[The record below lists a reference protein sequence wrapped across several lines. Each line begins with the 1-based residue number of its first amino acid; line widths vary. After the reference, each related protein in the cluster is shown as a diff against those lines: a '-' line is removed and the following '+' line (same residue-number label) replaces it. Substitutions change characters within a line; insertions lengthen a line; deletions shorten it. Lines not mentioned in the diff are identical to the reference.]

1 MLLLCARMV
10 NFQVTGLYL
19 HLLAFVYAEVTSV
32 MEEDVTSCLAL
43 GDDLKIDGLIG
54 HQQGPLKELNK
65 EEE

>member
-1 MLLLCARMV
+1 MRGV
-10 NFQVTGLYL
+10 KT
-19 HLLAFVYAEVTSV
+19 HLMKSVLQFVYAEVTSV